1 MTKIV
6 RNPQRCPIH
15 PGALLRDI
23 VFPALEIS
31 KVQMAQ
37 DLGISRQTLYDI
49 LSEKQP
55 VTSQM
60 AVRIG
65 KLLGNSP
72 EVWLNM
78 QAAYDLW
85 HAKRDTDISNIPT
98 LEAAH

>member
-1 MTKIV
+1 MTKIT
-6 RNPQRCPIH
+6 RNPQRCPTH

-23 VFPALEIS
+23 VFPALDTP
-31 KVQMAQ
+31 KAQ
-37 DLGISRQTLYDI
+37 LARDLGISRQTLYDI
-49 LSEKQP
+49 ISEKQP

-85 HAKRDTDISNIPT
+85 HAKRETDVTNIPT

>member
-1 MTKIV
+1 MMKIMK
-6 RNPQRCPIH
+6 NPQRCPTH
-15 PGALLRDI
+15 PGAILRNI
-23 VFPALEIS
+23 VLPGL
-31 KVQMAQ
+31 KTPKAQ
-37 DLGISRQTLYDI
+37 LARDLGISRQTLYDI
-49 LSEKQP
+49 ISEKQP

-85 HAKRDTDISNIPT
+85 HAKRETDVSHIPT
-98 LEAAH
+98 LEAAQ